1 MGYGS
6 KRLRKGCGDNVGK
19 DLVAAGA
26 GSNLRRLRDRWEDQ
40 RSGKGQGLAHEP
52 VGAMMER

>member
-6 KRLRKGCGDNVGK
+6 KRLRKGCRDNVGK
-19 DLVAAGA
+19 DLVAAEPGK
-26 GSNLRRLRDRWEDQ
+26 NLRRPRDRWEDQ
-40 RSGKGQGLAHEP
+40 RSGEGQGLAHEP